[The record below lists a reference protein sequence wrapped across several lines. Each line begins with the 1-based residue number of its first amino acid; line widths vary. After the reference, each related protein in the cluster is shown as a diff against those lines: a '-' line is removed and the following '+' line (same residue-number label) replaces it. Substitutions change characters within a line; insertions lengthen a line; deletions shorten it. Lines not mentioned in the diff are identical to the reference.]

1 MANAS
6 TVGFG
11 AKMVEKLGMNQA
23 VQGQSKYKI
32 KSGLGKNIHKNAPV
46 SLQHTGGDVSYI
58 QDVTHATMDD
68 GLTGGASYDADAANI
83 KPILGVFNGAFYID
97 GSTEK
102 PTFANFVASG
112 TTFAT
117 NFNTGNDDGVGFVND
132 DPKQEYMVKS
142 DGAVADS
149 RIGVRN
155 NLANH
160 AEHKNGQSKCLLAI
174 AGDNDGHMFRIIRSA
189 EDPENNDLASAG
201 ANIVVILN
209 NRATLWSRDA

>member
-68 GLTGGASYDADAANI
+68 GLTGGASYDADAANV

-97 GSTEK
+97 
-102 PTFANFVASG
+102 
-112 TTFAT
+112 
-117 NFNTGNDDGVGFVND
+117 
-132 DPKQEYMVKS
+132 
-142 DGAVADS
+142 
-149 RIGVRN
+149 
-155 NLANH
+155 
-160 AEHKNGQSKCLLAI
+160 
-174 AGDNDGHMFRIIRSA
+174 
-189 EDPENNDLASAG
+189 
-201 ANIVVILN
+201 
-209 NRATLWSRDA
+209 